1 MSLLSLI
8 RVFKMGLKNF
18 WRNIWLSLATTGI
31 MVLTIFSVALLV
43 ILNIIGDTALR
54 SLEQKLDVSIYFK
67 SETTEEE
74 IQPVLRKI
82 DSMDEVLE
90 AKFVSKD
97 EALEQFKEKHGDKP
111 LIIASLDELDD
122 NPLQPTIVVKARS
135 PEDFAAIAQVLQD
148 DKYQPLVEDFNY
160 EDNRFII
167 ERLTNATNTVER
179 VGIGLSIGFAIIS
192 VLVMFN
198 TVRLTMY
205 TQKEE
210 IGIMRLVGASNM
222 FITAPY
228 IIEGML
234 YGFFATILST
244 GILYVLLNYMSPLI
258 NRFLENQADIF
269 AYFLGN
275 FLLIVLAQLVFG
287 AALGVLS
294 SMIAIRRYLKV

>member
-1 MSLLSLI
+1 MSLLSLV

-18 WRNIWLSLATTGI
+18 WRNIWLSIATTGI

-67 SETTEEE
+67 TETTEEE

-90 AKFVSKD
+90 ARFVSKD

-111 LIIASLDELDD
+111 LIIASLDELDE

-148 DKYQPLVEDFNY
+148 DKYQSLVEDFNY

-167 ERLTNATNTVER
+167 ERLTSATNTVER

-269 AYFLGN
+269 SYFLSN

>member
-1 MSLLSLI
+1 MSWLSLI
-8 RVFKMGLKNF
+8 RVLKMGLKNF
-18 WRNIWLSLATTGI
+18 WRNIWLSIATTGI

-54 SLEQKLDVSIYFK
+54 SLEQKIDVSIYFK
-67 SETTEEE
+67 TEIAEDE
-74 IQPVLRKI
+74 IRPILRKLE
-82 DSMDEVLE
+82 SMEEVRE
-90 AKFVSKD
+90 AVFVPKE
-97 EALEQFKEKHGDKP
+97 EALESFKEKHSDKP
-111 LIIASLDELDD
+111 LIIASLNELDE
-122 NPLQPTIVVKARS
+122 NPLQPTVVVKARS
-135 PEDFAAIAQVLQD
+135 PNDFASIAEVLQE
-148 DKYQPLVEDFNY
+148 DKYQDLVEDFNY
-160 EDNRFII
+160 EDNRAII
-167 ERLTNATNTVER
+167 DRLTNATNTVEK

-228 IIEGML
+228 IIEGLL
-234 YGFFATILST
+234 YGFFATIIST
-244 GILYVLLNYMSPLI
+244 GILYILLGYLQPII
-258 NRFLENQADIF
+258 NRFLEYQADIF
-269 AYFLGN
+269 AYFGEN
-275 FLLIVLAQLVFG
+275 FFIVIAAELLFG

>member
-1 MSLLSLI
+1 MTWLSLI
-8 RVFKMGLKNF
+8 RVFRMGLKNF
-18 WRNIWLSLATTGI
+18 WRNIWLSIATTGI

-43 ILNIIGDTALR
+43 ILNLIGDSALR
-54 SLEQKLDVSIYFK
+54 SLEQKIDVSIYFK
-67 SETTEEE
+67 TEVTEDQV
-74 IQPVLRKI
+74 QPVLRKLET
-82 DSMDEVLE
+82 MEEVRE
-90 AKFVSKD
+90 AKYVSKD
-97 EALEQFKEKHGDKP
+97 EALEQFKQKHGDKP
-111 LIIASLDELDD
+111 LIIASLDELDE

-135 PEDFAAIAQVLQD
+135 PEDFTAIAGVLQD
-148 DKYQPLVEDFNY
+148 EKYQDLIEEFNY
-160 EDNRFII
+160 EDNRAII
-167 ERLTNATNTVER
+167 ERLNSATQTVEK

-228 IIEGML
+228 IIEGAL

-244 GILYVLLNYMSPLI
+244 GILYLLLSYMSPII
-258 NRFLENQADIF
+258 NRFLEYQADIL
-269 AYFLGN
+269 AYFNQN
-275 FLLIVLAQLVFG
+275 FLYIVAAELFFG
-287 AALGVLS
+287 AALGVIS

>member
-1 MSLLSLI
+1 MTWLSLI
-8 RVFKMGLKNF
+8 RVFRMGLKNF
-18 WRNIWLSLATTGI
+18 WRNIWLSIATTGI

-43 ILNIIGDTALR
+43 ILNLIGDSALR
-54 SLEQKLDVSIYFK
+54 SLEQKIDVSIYFK
-67 SETTEEE
+67 TEVTEDQV
-74 IQPVLRKI
+74 QPVLRKLET
-82 DSMDEVLE
+82 MEEVRE
-90 AKFVSKD
+90 AKYVSKD
-97 EALEQFKEKHGDKP
+97 EALEQFKQKHGDKP
-111 LIIASLDELDD
+111 LIIASLDELDE

-135 PEDFAAIAQVLQD
+135 PEDFTAIAGVLQD
-148 DKYQPLVEDFNY
+148 EKYQDLIEEFNY
-160 EDNRFII
+160 EDNRTII
-167 ERLTNATNTVER
+167 ERLNSATQTVEK

-228 IIEGML
+228 IIEGAL

-244 GILYVLLNYMSPLI
+244 GILYLLLSYMSPII
-258 NRFLENQADIF
+258 NRFLEYQADIL
-269 AYFLGN
+269 AYFNQN
-275 FLLIVLAQLVFG
+275 FLYIVAAELFFG
-287 AALGVLS
+287 AALGVIS